1 MDYGRRRIGVAVT
14 DPTQTISSP
23 HTVIEQERGPR
34 LVPEALI
41 QLIEELRPCA
51 IVVGIP
57 FQLDGMEGEMARE
70 ARAFAAALQ
79 ARTGVPIVEWDERLS
94 TVRAEREIRALDLP
108 LKRRREK
115 GIADRMAAALILEAY
130 LRSRPASRGDSES

>member
-1 MDYGRRRIGVAVT
+1 M
-14 DPTQTISSP
+14 
-23 HTVIEQERGPR
+23 IEQERGPR